1 LAEINGIDRAI
12 PKGFNNQLRPAI
24 DTESDRLL
32 VSRDYKRAPWQT
44 TSKRDRMGRIS
55 YFYSKTRKAWAS
67 GTLWDKSSRFL
78 IILVRRPFEVLVG
91 YSRLSRSDRN
101 LNIRDGFADHRQKM
115 YHRKSNPE
123 HLRRIVAAYKAS
135 KQAQSSAGLPFQIRG
150 LWEEWISVN
159 YKNLIA
165 ALETENTSDLSG
177 LFENLYRERITIGT
191 GGYDNYFRYHTPLGK
206 LYIKYVWSKYRDKLL
221 TLDCNPQNV
230 QFPCVG
236 NPTGVVLNDNV
247 ISIETLR
254 HAYHAVEMCEL
265 LRDVPKSTV
274 VEIGGGLGGQAY
286 QTTTMSSGQVSKYA
300 VFDIPEVAAISS
312 YFLLSAF
319 PDKRVRLFGEG
330 PASVACSEDYDV
342 AVFPHVAITQLPD
355 ASVDLFYNSCSFS
368 EMDGVSSREYLAI
381 IERACR
387 KYFLHDNHDT
397 VFEFRHPDGSVS
409 VNVIGSK
416 LVPDPG
422 LFKRIFKKPRVHGLP
437 EDRSFVHFE
446 YLYERI

>member
-1 LAEINGIDRAI
+1 
-12 PKGFNNQLRPAI
+12 
-24 DTESDRLL
+24 
-32 VSRDYKRAPWQT
+32 
-44 TSKRDRMGRIS
+44 MGRIG
-55 YFYSKTRKAWAS
+55 YFYSKVKKARSS

-78 IILVRRPFEVLVG
+78 LILVRRPFEVLVG
-91 YSRLSRSDRN
+91 YIRLSQSDRS
-101 LNIRDGFADHRQKM
+101 LNIRDGFADHRQQKG
-115 YHRKSNPE
+115 HCKSSPE
-123 HLRRIVAAYKAS
+123 HLRRIIAAYKAS
-135 KQAQSSAGLPFQIRG
+135 KQAQYSAGLPFQIRG

-159 YKNLIA
+159 YKDLIT
-165 ALETENTSDLSG
+165 ALEGENTLYLAG
-177 LFENLYRERITIGT
+177 LFDNLYRERLTIGT
-191 GGYDNYFRYHTPLGK
+191 GGYDSYFRYQTPLGK

-221 TLDCNPQNV
+221 TLDYDPQKI
-230 QFPCVG
+230 QFPFVG
-236 NPTGVVLNDNV
+236 NPTGVVLNDRV

-265 LRDVPKSTV
+265 LREVPKSTV

-286 QTTTMSSGQVSKYA
+286 QTVTMSGGQVSKYL
-300 VFDIPEVAAISS
+300 VFDIPEVAALSS
-312 YFLLSAF
+312 YFLLAAF
-319 PDKRVRLFGEG
+319 PEKRVRLFGEG
-330 PASVACSEDYDV
+330 PVSVECCEEYDV

-368 EMDGVSSREYLAI
+368 EMDGMSSKEYLAI

-397 VFEFRHPDGSVS
+397 VFEFRHSDGSVS

-416 LVPDPG
+416 LIPDAG

-446 YLYERI
+446 YLYEKI